1 MGEDCIFYADIEG
14 QVPTKEQKEILNL
27 TSNAPHLSIRSKVY
41 DKSGKVVKYT
51 KYFSEQI
58 LWSIV
63 SSGPYNTFKKR
74 RFGHGRKNVTIVNK
88 TGLHA
93 RPANGLVNLVKKYAS
108 RISLIKENKTANAK
122 SIINVLT
129 LDLNQ
134 GAQVLVRADGEDEEE
149 ALEAVVTYLAELTE

>member
-1 MGEDCIFYADIEG
+1 MAE
-14 QVPTKEQKEILNL
+14 N
-27 TSNAPHLSIRSKVY
+27 
-41 DKSGKVVKYT
+41 
-51 KYFSEQI
+51 
-58 LWSIV
+58 
-63 SSGPYNTFKKR
+63 
-74 RFGHGRKNVTIVNK
+74 NVTIVNK

>member
-1 MGEDCIFYADIEG
+1 MVE
-14 QVPTKEQKEILNL
+14 
-27 TSNAPHLSIRSKVY
+27 
-41 DKSGKVVKYT
+41 
-51 KYFSEQI
+51 
-58 LWSIV
+58 
-63 SSGPYNTFKKR
+63 
-74 RFGHGRKNVTIVNK
+74 KNVTIVNK

-93 RPANGLVNLVKKYAS
+93 RTANGLVNLVKKYAS

>member
-1 MGEDCIFYADIEG
+1 MQNRRIT
-14 QVPTKEQKEILNL
+14 V
-27 TSNAPHLSIRSKVY
+27 RSV
-41 DKSGKVVKYT
+41 
-51 KYFSEQI
+51 E
-58 LWSIV
+58 
-63 SSGPYNTFKKR
+63 
-74 RFGHGRKNVTIVNK
+74 
-88 TGLHA
+88 
-93 RPANGLVNLVKKYAS
+93 NLVKKYAS

>member
-1 MGEDCIFYADIEG
+1 MVE
-14 QVPTKEQKEILNL
+14 
-27 TSNAPHLSIRSKVY
+27 
-41 DKSGKVVKYT
+41 
-51 KYFSEQI
+51 
-58 LWSIV
+58 
-63 SSGPYNTFKKR
+63 
-74 RFGHGRKNVTIVNK
+74 KNVTIEKK

-93 RPANGLVNLVKKYAS
+93 TPANGLVNLVKKYAS